1 MGYFVYIG
9 LRNRKKNVLM
19 TISKILTVL
28 AIFWFLFA
36 EIFFERD
43 KKLSYDAKR
52 IIRFIGI
59 AAYVVIFIG
68 LMGMYN

>member
-19 TISKILTVL
+19 TIAKILTVL

>member
-1 MGYFVYIG
+1 
-9 LRNRKKNVLM
+9 M
-19 TISKILTVL
+19 TIAKILTVL

>member
-28 AIFWFLFA
+28 AIFWFMFA

>member
-52 IIRFIGI
+52 IIRFIGV